1 MSGSPELRAEVEA
14 VAASAPHLYP
24 GLSISLSQQPLS
36 QGQHYQRLV
45 EQLQQQ
51 GHDGEQTW
59 LLLTDDDDLWHPQR
73 SMMYA
78 GALRAASHSADRD
91 RVLAVVIPHHIDA
104 DAAHEA
110 VSPMCVD
117 LLVRKAAAVRSL
129 VTPGEE
135 CMGSGEAWCYSMRL
149 GTLAQFLAAA
159 DPCIVSHVYWDLC
172 FVKFL
177 RSGNRCMVAE
187 LQPALADE
195 CCMYFYRRDER
206 VSPASRL
213 AASKTTTAV
222 PFVPE
227 FMSETLTC
235 VSNTLAVLCAQFSE
249 FDFSL
254 FAAQADN
261 CTPNPKLNPL
271 TAMLCRKL
279 ADEMLSDPSSIYY
292 KLLQSCLPFHL
303 RAAAAEEGN
312 MLLETRTHA
321 MAQL

>member
-1 MSGSPELRAEVEA
+1 MSCSPELRAAVEA

-24 GLSISLSQQPLS
+24 GLSISLSQQALS

-51 GHDGEQTW
+51 GHDSEQTW

-78 GALRAASHSADRD
+78 GALRAASRSAARD
-91 RVLAVVIPHHIDA
+91 RVLAVVIPHYIDA

-117 LLVRKAAAVRSL
+117 LLVRAKAAAVRSL
-129 VTPGEE
+129 VKPGEE

-159 DPCIVSHVYWDLC
+159 DPCVVSHVYWDLC

-177 RSGNRCMVAE
+177 RSSNRCMVAE
-187 LQPALADE
+187 LEPAIVDE
-195 CCMYFYRRDER
+195 CWMYFYRRDEC

-213 AASKTTTAV
+213 AASKATAAV
-222 PFVPE
+222 PFVPD
-227 FMSETLTC
+227 FMSEAVAC

-254 FAAQADN
+254 FAAQADM
-261 CTPNPKLNPL
+261 CTPNPRLKPL

-292 KLLQSCLPFHL
+292 KLLHSP
-303 RAAAAEEGN
+303 ASPSI
-312 MLLETRTHA
+312 
-321 MAQL
+321 